1 MSVAVSDSAWARQRF
16 LQTLR
21 AKTLLLKEGGTSAL
35 STHSTS
41 TSISPYSY
49 GISEFTMAGKV
60 ERTRT
65 GSGGLGLM
73 RICFTMKF
81 MIASLLPSKAFGAV
95 LASSAK
101 TEI

>member
-1 MSVAVSDSAWARQRF
+1 
-16 LQTLR
+16 LR
-21 AKTLLLKEGGTSAL
+21 AKILLLKEGGTSAL

-41 TSISPYSY
+41 TSMSPYSY
-49 GISEFTMAGKV
+49 GISEITSAGQVKG
-60 ERTRT
+60 TRT

-81 MIASLLPSKAFGAV
+81 MIASLLPSKASGAV
-95 LASSAK
+95 CASSAK